1 MLRRTTKSLPVPSP
15 ATKFA
20 HPRSLGLL
28 VGIVLFGP
36 LALRADEPNA
46 EGLELFEKRI
56 RPVLIEHCNKCHS
69 AESKP
74 LQAGLRVDFREGLR
88 KGGESGPAVV
98 PGKPGEGHLMAALKY
113 EGLQMPPKGKLPANV
128 IADFEKW
135 IALGAPDPRNTPAG
149 PETVAKAEGKP
160 GVNYAEGL
168 KFWAFQK
175 PVAAPPPGVKQAA
188 WVRNDIDRF
197 ILAQLEAA
205 GLEPNASA
213 DRRTLIRRAYF
224 DIIGLPPSPEEVE
237 SFVKDESSD
246 AYEKVVDR
254 LLQSPHYGE
263 RWGRRWLDVAR
274 YGEDQAHTFKA
285 RNYPLGYRYRD
296 WVVRAL
302 NDDMPYD
309 RFLKMQIAADLL
321 EGKDDPQQLA
331 ALGLFAL
338 GPVYYQDN
346 GEQAKALADEHD
358 DRLDTLARGV
368 WGLTLACARCHDHKF
383 DPLSMQDYYGL
394 LGVFSSSQY
403 QERPIVPAEVLNRKA
418 AADGQV
424 KEQQLRIDQLLARE
438 ARSIRPAL
446 ANDISKYTVAAW
458 IVRNRMKA
466 KPNDKKL
473 AEQVAKEQKLSEF
486 LLKRWAD
493 LLDPAKPSKPWL
505 KAWQELVKAQ
515 DPKADL
521 SKDEAAL
528 ATVRK
533 VGDDLQTLVLAK
545 LPQRESLFARF
556 GENAA
561 FVNTEDVAQVPP
573 GTIPL
578 GNLFDDVKGVSLSSA
593 LASDKFKAAASEKS
607 LGVDRVVQGWGHTTD
622 VAPGINFNFE
632 KLGTS
637 THGYSSVLN
646 DAWENSGGIRTKGE
660 RFPSNAPRTE
670 QGIGMHAN
678 ALITFDLQEIRQAG
692 LLPADQKLTLK
703 IDRAG
708 FNDDTFGG
716 GMEAHVAVLVT
727 KPHAKADVYD
737 AILGLWVNG
746 QIVKVDENDRTYYI
760 SGDVPSPVKPDGKF
774 ATFDIP
780 LPVDA
785 RYVTLIAAGAGK
797 PGDDNPINSDHTV
810 FSGAR
815 LEYAVGS
822 NPAVA
827 DAAAPAEAEI
837 DPAQATLDRND
848 AMLLSEFLYDQGLLA
863 LPAAECES
871 RLSEQPAKELT
882 ALKQTLETLKKA
894 SEAIAVPMAHAI
906 NEGMSKDHPIY
917 ILGNPKK
924 PGDPAARSIPAI
936 LTHGERHTFDT
947 KGSGRLNLAEAV
959 ASPDNPL
966 TARVIVNR
974 IWAGH
979 FGFGLVRTPSNFGSL
994 GERPTH
1000 PELLDWLACELMR
1013 SPSPQSA
1020 GTLTSSSTAAWSL
1033 KGIHRLILLSATYQ
1047 QSSGLDPRK
1056 AETDPENRLLWRMN
1070 RQRLEVEPW
1079 RDAMLAV
1086 SGELD
1091 LVVGGPSIELSNN
1104 GNRRR
1109 TLYSFISRH
1118 RLDDLLRLFDFPDPN
1133 ITSDRRTMTTVPL
1146 QQLFVLNSGFMTDRA
1161 KAFVKRLES
1170 DEMKFRSN
1178 APATSPAPNDAA
1190 EQVNSRKITRAF
1202 ELLFG
1207 RTPNEAELKA
1217 GIEFVSLP
1225 ADNGDTLTPWEQF
1238 ALALLG
1244 TNEFTFVD

>member
-1 MLRRTTKSLPVPSP
+1 MLRRLTKSLPALFRSTSP
-15 ATKFA
+15 ATTKT
-20 HPRSLGLL
+20 PGVWL
-28 VGIVLFGP
+28 V
-36 LALRADEPNA
+36 LALLCPALAKAEETNA

-56 RPVLIEHCNKCHS
+56 RPVLIEHCNQCHS

-74 LQAGLRVDFREGLR
+74 LQAGLRVDTREGLR
-88 KGGESGPAVV
+88 KGGESGAAVI

-135 IALGAPDPRNTPAG
+135 IALGAPDSRNTPTG
-149 PETVAKAEGKP
+149 PDTVAKSAGKP
-160 GVNYAEGL
+160 GVNYTEGL

-175 PVAAPPPGVKQAA
+175 PVAAVPPDVKQPG

-197 ILAQLEAA
+197 ILARLEAA
-205 GLEPNASA
+205 GLQPNAAA
-213 DRRTLIRRAYF
+213 DRQTLIRRAYF
-224 DIIGLPPSPEEVE
+224 DVIGLPPSPEEIE
-237 SFVKDESSD
+237 AFVKDESPN
-246 AYEKVVDR
+246 AYETVIDR

-296 WVVRAL
+296 WVVKAL

-321 EGKDDPQQLA
+321 DGKDDPQQLA

-346 GEQAKALADEHD
+346 GEQAKALADERD

-418 AADGQV
+418 AAESQV

-438 ARSIRPAL
+438 ARSIRPAVSGE
-446 ANDISKYTVAAW
+446 ISQYTVASW

-486 LLKRWAD
+486 LLKRWVD
-493 LLDPAKPSKPWL
+493 VLDPAKPPKPWL
-505 KAWQELVKAQ
+505 KEWHEVVKAQ

-528 ATVRK
+528 AAVRTA
-533 VGDDLQTLVLAK
+533 GDKLQSLVQSK

-556 GENAA
+556 GENVA
-561 FVNTEDVAQVPP
+561 FVNSEDVAQIAP

-578 GNLFDDVKGVSLSSA
+578 GNLFDDAKGVSLSSA

-607 LGVDRVVQGWGHTTD
+607 LGVDRVVQGWGNRTD
-622 VAPGINFNFE
+622 VAPGIHIDFQ
-632 KLGTS
+632 KLGSTS
-637 THGYSSVLN
+637 HSYSSVLN
-646 DAWENSGGIRTKGE
+646 DAWENAGGIRTKGE
-660 RFPSNAPRTE
+660 RYPSNAPRTE

-692 LLPADQKLTLK
+692 LLPADQKLTLR

-716 GMEAHVAVLVT
+716 GMEAYVAVLVT

-737 AILGLWVNG
+737 AVLGLWVNG
-746 QIVKVDENDRTYYI
+746 QPVKVEENDTTYYI
-760 SGDVPSPVKPDGKF
+760 AGDVPAPVKPDGKF
-774 ATFDIP
+774 ATFNIP
-780 LPVDA
+780 LSADA
-785 RYVTLIAAGAGK
+785 RYVTLIAAAAGK

-815 LEYAVGS
+815 LEYDVVS
-822 NPAVA
+822 NSAIV
-827 DAAAPAEAEI
+827 DANAPAEAEI
-837 DPAQATLDRND
+837 DSAHVALERDD
-848 AMLLSEFLYDQGLLA
+848 AVLLSEFLYDQGLLA
-863 LPAAECES
+863 LPAAECEA
-871 RLSEQPAKELT
+871 RLAEQPAKELT
-882 ALKQTLETLKKA
+882 AFKLELDVRKKA
-894 SEAIAVPMAHAI
+894 SDAIAVPMAHAL

-924 PGDPAARSIPAI
+924 PGDAAARSIPAI
-936 LTHGERHTFDT
+936 LTKGERHAFDV
-947 KGSGRLNLAEAV
+947 KGSGRLDLAEMV
-959 ASPDNPL
+959 ASTDNPL

-1013 SPSPQSA
+1013 APSSP
-1020 GTLTSSSTAAWSL
+1020 TASAWSL
-1033 KGIHRLILLSATYQ
+1033 KSIHRLILLSATYQ
-1047 QSSGLDPRK
+1047 QSSGIDTKR
-1056 AETDPENRLLWRMN
+1056 AEIDPENRLLWRMN

-1079 RDAMLAV
+1079 RDAMLSV
-1086 SGELD
+1086 TGELD
-1091 LVVGGPSIELSNN
+1091 LAVGGPSIELSNN

-1161 KAFVKRLES
+1161 RALVKRLEA
-1170 DEMKFRSN
+1170 DEAKSRNN
-1178 APATSPAPNDAA
+1178 ASAPGTTPEDVAA
-1190 EQVNSRKITRAF
+1190 QVNTRKIARAF

-1207 RTPNEAELKA
+1207 RSPTEAELKA
-1217 GIEFVSLP
+1217 GLEFVSLP
-1225 ADNGDTLTPWEQF
+1225 AEKEDALTPWEQF